1 MKDQLLRFVDEGR
14 IARWAVVITLAITVL
29 LTAVQF
35 HKKRSDQYTPVN
47 NYIIFKSSFHFLLT
61 GEDLY
66 ALHPETHFDY
76 YKYSPSFPLF
86 MAPFYALPDLP
97 GYCCGIS

>member
-66 ALHPETHFDY
+66 A
-76 YKYSPSFPLF
+76 
-86 MAPFYALPDLP
+86 
-97 GYCCGIS
+97 